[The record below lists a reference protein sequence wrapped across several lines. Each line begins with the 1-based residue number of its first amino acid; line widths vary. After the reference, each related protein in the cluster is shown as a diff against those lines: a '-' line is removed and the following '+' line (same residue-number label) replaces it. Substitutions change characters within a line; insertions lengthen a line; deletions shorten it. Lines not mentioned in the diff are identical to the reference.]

1 MNKFKLKSSYKIF
14 FCLLL
19 FTTLSCAVKAQL
31 ANTKWKGILKLE
43 NDVNVR
49 FDFGKDIL
57 AVKNL
62 DEGKLIE
69 TMTYKATKST
79 FTLVKITG
87 QSDCDNSTPGKYKYS
102 IKGNMLSIS
111 LVEDAC
117 EDRSNAI
124 KSITLTKTKL

>member
-1 MNKFKLKSSYKIF
+1 MNKDKLKNLHKSF

-19 FTTLSCAVKAQL
+19 LTMLSCSIKAQL

-49 FDFGKDIL
+49 FDFGKDML
-57 AVKNL
+57 VVKNL

-79 FTLVKITG
+79 FTLLKVSG
-87 QSDCDNSTPGKYKYS
+87 QSDCDSSTPGKYKYS
-102 IKGNMLSIS
+102 IKGNVLSIS
-111 LVEDAC
+111 LIEDTC
-117 EDRSNAI
+117 EDRSSAI
-124 KSITLTKTKL
+124 KNIQLTKTKL